1 MDLFE
6 FTVIRI
12 NAELIV
18 FYQQLKSK
26 LFSFKPYRRL
36 GKLKMLHDAIKL
48 FYL

>member
-6 FTVIRI
+6 LTIIRI
-12 NAELIV
+12 NAGLIV

-26 LFSFKPYRRL
+26 FSFKPYRRL

>member
-26 LFSFKPYRRL
+26 FSFKPYQRL
-36 GKLKMLHDAIKL
+36 GKLKMLDDAIKL